1 MLHLLPQPRFV
12 SMEEGTFTLS
22 QDMRIVKEHMRT
34 GFDRAAIAQLQDE
47 IASACGFRP
56 MSVCGEVRTGDVL
69 LRNDFGGPDDEYTL
83 RISQTGI
90 AVTANSHTGVLHGV
104 QTLRQIIRQCGWT
117 LPALTIR
124 DVPVY
129 AHRGFY
135 HDVTRGRV
143 PTLAW
148 LKRLADEMCFYKLNQ
163 LQLYVEHSYLFRD
176 LPELHGVAVTPLT
189 AEEIMELDDYCFRRG
204 IELVPSLSTFGHLF
218 ELLRTKRFAHL
229 CELPESKQMAS
240 TMPGR
245 MAHHTI
251 DPTNPE
257 SLALVLKMIDEYMEL
272 FRSRRFNICADET
285 FDLGKGRSAQAF
297 AEKGEKAVYTGFVKA
312 LCEHVISRG
321 RTPMFWGDIVV
332 KFADA
337 LRELPEGTICLNLGY
352 AADVTED
359 STRILAQ
366 AGATQFVC
374 PGVSGWNQ
382 WLPRQHAA
390 CGNIRRMAEYGVKYG
405 AAGLLNTDW
414 GDYGHIND
422 PRFSLPGMIAGAC
435 AAWNGTLPE
444 TGKLMESISRLAYA
458 DRSGRV
464 CAVLAELADAPVYG
478 WWHIVRFKD
487 QAQGVLTDP
496 WGEPD
501 RRPVPEERFRA
512 GQAKV
517 AEAEGALR
525 ALCTQLDAASR
536 PMIARWLVAAE
547 AIRLW
552 DAAYHAVCRGDRSP
566 ETADALERWLTRYEA
581 MWREV
586 SKESELWRIRDVTV
600 WYAQQLREA
609 ERAWN

>member
-1 MLHLLPQPRFV
+1 MLHLLPQPRYV
-12 SMEEGTFTLS
+12 SMEEGSFTLS
-22 QDMRIVKEHMRT
+22 QDMRIVKEHTRT

-47 IASACGFRP
+47 ITSACGFRP
-56 MSVCGEVRTGDVL
+56 MSVCGGGRTGDIL
-69 LRNDFGGPDDEYTL
+69 LRNDSGGTEDAYTL
-83 RISQTGI
+83 HISPEG
-90 AVTANSHTGVLHGV
+90 VTVAANSHSGVLCGV

-124 DVPVY
+124 DAPVY
-129 AHRGFY
+129 AARGFY

-143 PTLAW
+143 PTLDW

-229 CELPESKQMAS
+229 CELPGSEQMAS

-257 SLALVLKMIDEYMEL
+257 SLALVLSMIDEYMLL
-272 FRSRRFNICADET
+272 FRSRKFNICADET
-285 FDLGKGRSAQAF
+285 FDLGKGRSAAAF
-297 AEKGEKAVYTGFVKA
+297 AEKGEKAVYIDFVKA
-312 LCEHVISRG
+312 LCEHVVSRG

-337 LRELPEGTICLNLGY
+337 LRELPEGTICLNWGY
-352 AADVTED
+352 AADVTDD
-359 STRILAQ
+359 STRIFAK
-366 AGATQFVC
+366 ARATQYVC

-382 WLPRQHAA
+382 WMPRLKAS
-390 CGNIRRMAEYGVKYG
+390 CENIRSMAEYGVKGG
-405 AAGLLNTDW
+405 AVGLLNTDW

-422 PRFSLPGMIAGAC
+422 PRFSLPGLIAGAC
-435 AAWNGTLPE
+435 AAWNGTLPH
-444 TGKLMESISRLAYA
+444 TGDLLESISRLAYS

-464 CAVLAELADAPVYG
+464 CAALAALADTPVYS
-478 WWHIVRFKD
+478 WWHIVRDKED
-487 QAQGVLTDP
+487 RQGVLTDP
-496 WGEPD
+496 WGSPD
-501 RRPVPEERFRA
+501 RQPVPEECF
-512 GQAKV
+512 QAAQRKV
-517 AEAEGALR
+517 AEVETALR
-525 ALCTQLDAASR
+525 MLSRQMDPAQR
-536 PMIARWLVAAE
+536 PMIARWMIAAE

-552 DAAYHAVCRGDRSP
+552 DAAYHAVLKGTKSV
-566 ETADALERWLTRYEA
+566 ETADALEVWLTRYEA